1 MIEDLKIINGNLE
14 LKFDKY
20 TYLYTVTVD
29 NNINSLEFT
38 YSLADNTYIDIRDNY
53 LDKEENLVYI
63 DVYNNEEVST
73 YTFYV
78 YKENIEEVSGID
90 NYLASLEVKNED
102 VTSLYKIQILSI
114 SMFLII
120 VIIYAIIF
128 RRKRW
133 KK

>member
-14 LKFDKY
+14 LEFDKY